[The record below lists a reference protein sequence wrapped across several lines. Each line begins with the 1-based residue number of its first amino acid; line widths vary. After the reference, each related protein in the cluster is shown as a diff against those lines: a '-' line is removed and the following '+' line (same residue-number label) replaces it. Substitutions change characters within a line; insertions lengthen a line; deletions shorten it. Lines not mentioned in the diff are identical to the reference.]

1 MSLFLHPWFLAL
13 LPLAGWL
20 MFRVWRR
27 DTAAV
32 LNYSSAASSLPVR
45 RTLRQ
50 RLVWLPK
57 LLVLLALATMIVAM
71 ARPRDG
77 KERTS
82 IDSEGIAIQI
92 VVDRSSSMR
101 ALDFEI
107 DGEPVNRLMAVKDVA
122 TKFVLGDQQDRD
134 SRSDSSGDDRPLPGR
149 PTDRI
154 GLIRFAGYAD
164 AVTPPTLDHQFL
176 AKQLDRIRIAD
187 GQAEGGTAIGDALS
201 LAAERLDSLTA
212 KDETQIKSKVVI
224 LLTDGENTAGQVQPE
239 QAAALAKTLGV
250 KVYAIGV
257 GTDGRAPIPVQRRSD
272 GRLLV
277 EMIDVSIDEATLK
290 MIADTTGGRYFRAT
304 DTSSLEEIYAEID
317 KLEQTKFEVNR
328 FVDYKEWAVQP
339 LRTSIGQ
346 LPPLLMV
353 AAFALAISLFLS
365 QTVFRSLT

>member
-1 MSLFLHPWFLAL
+1 M
-13 LPLAGWL
+13 PLAGWL

-32 LNYSSAASSLPVR
+32 LNYSSAAISLPVR

-57 LLVLLALATMIVAM
+57 LLMLLALATMIVAM

-82 IDSEGIAIQI
+82 VDSEGIAIQI

-122 TKFVLGDQQDRD
+122 TKFVLGDDRNRAASFD
-134 SRSDSSGDDRPLPGR
+134 SDDQTLRGR

-164 AVTPPTLDHQFL
+164 AVTPPTLDHRFL
-176 AKQLDRIRIAD
+176 TKQLDRIRIAD

-201 LAAERLDSLTA
+201 LAAERLNSLTGQ
-212 KDETQIKSKVVI
+212 DDTQIKSKVVI

-257 GTDGRAPIPVQRRSD
+257 GTDGKAPIPVQRRSD
-272 GRLLV
+272 GRMLV
-277 EMIDVSIDEATLK
+277 QMIDVSIDEATLR

-304 DTSSLEEIYAEID
+304 DTTSLEEIYTEID

-339 LRTSIGQ
+339 FRTPLGQ
-346 LPPLLMV
+346 LPPLLIL
-353 AAFALAISLFLS
+353 ATFALAISLFLS
-365 QTVFRSLT
+365 QTVFRSLA